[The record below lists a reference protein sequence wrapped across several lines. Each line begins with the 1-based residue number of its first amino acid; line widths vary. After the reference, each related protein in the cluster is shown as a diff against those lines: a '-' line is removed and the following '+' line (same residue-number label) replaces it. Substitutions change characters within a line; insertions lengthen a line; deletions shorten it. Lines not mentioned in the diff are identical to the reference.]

1 MTVAEALAHAAGRV
15 AAFDARLLLE
25 NASGLDAGRLL
36 AHPETALDR
45 GASERFATM
54 LERCERGEPV
64 AYITGSAG
72 FYGRMFAVDPRV
84 LIPRPETEHLV
95 EAVLDYIRDFPVL
108 RVRIADVGTGSG
120 AIGITLAAE
129 NERVEAVASDLSADA
144 LAVASENARRLG
156 LNARVRFVQGDLLE
170 PLREL
175 GRFDVLVANLP
186 YVPSA
191 SVPETPHP
199 VGYEPRLA
207 VDGGEDGLALYRRLL
222 AGSAPLL
229 SSGGALFLE
238 AAPDTIPAL
247 ADAAEAAF
255 PTSGIEIGIDY
266 AGLERYVTVIV

>member
-1 MTVAEALAHAAGRV
+1 VTVAEALAHAAGRV

-25 NASGLDAGRLL
+25 NASGLDAAGVL

-45 GASERFATM
+45 AASERFAIM
-54 LERCERGEPV
+54 LERRARGEPV

-72 FYGRMFAVDPRV
+72 FYGRTFAVDPRA

-120 AIGITLAAE
+120 AIAITLAAE
-129 NERVEAVASDLSADA
+129 DERVEAVASDLSADA
-144 LAVASENARRLG
+144 LALASENARRLG
-156 LNARVRFVQGDLLE
+156 LSARVTFAQGDLLE
-170 PLREL
+170 PLRGLE
-175 GRFDVLVANLP
+175 RFDVLVANLP

-191 SVPETPHP
+191 SVPQKPHP

-207 VDGGEDGLALYRRLL
+207 LDGGEDGLALYRRLL
-222 AGSAPLL
+222 ACAAPRL

-238 AAPDTIPAL
+238 AAPDTIAAL

-255 PTSGIEIGIDY
+255 PKSGIEIGTDY
-266 AGLERYVTVIV
+266 AGLDRYVTVIV